1 MNIELEI
8 FLIIIV
14 VLLSKINSELHKIFI
29 ELGKVKEEV
38 HLEKHRNK
46 DLVDYQL
53 KCIKELANKYY
64 EKQNTQ
70 KTKKEN

>member
-38 HLEKHRNK
+38 HLEQYRNK

-53 KCIKELANKYY
+53 KRIKELVNKYY
-64 EKQNTQ
+64 GQ
-70 KTKKEN
+70 